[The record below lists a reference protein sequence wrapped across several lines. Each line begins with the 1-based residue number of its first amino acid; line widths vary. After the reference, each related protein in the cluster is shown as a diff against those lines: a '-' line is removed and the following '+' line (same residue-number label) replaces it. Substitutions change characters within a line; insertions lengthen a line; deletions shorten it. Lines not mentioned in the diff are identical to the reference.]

1 MSAHQLM
8 VMPKEIGNVHDYGHV
23 YTQFKNKF
31 VCRFVGSVAVVVSAW
46 SVSVVSVV
54 QVHSQY
60 T

>member
-1 MSAHQLM
+1 M